1 MIERRK
7 GWKKGDGE
15 SEDNGVSLAPLDT
28 GGILRNAGV
37 LKLEDA
43 RLTVVEVVKRD
54 VSFIR
59 SAIMRGNGF
68 PAGPGNEKSFR
79 MTGFESDHHREV
91 DKDQTCGTDMKKN
104 GVQGRH
110 LPAI

>member
-1 MIERRK
+1 
-7 GWKKGDGE
+7 
-15 SEDNGVSLAPLDT
+15 
-28 GGILRNAGV
+28 V

-43 RLTVVEVVKRD
+43 RPTVVEVVKRD

-68 PAGPGNEKSFR
+68 PTETGNEKSFR
-79 MTGFESDHHREV
+79 MTGFESDHHRKV
-91 DKDQTCGTDMKKN
+91 DKDQNCGTDMRKN
-104 GVQGRH
+104 GVQDRH

>member
-1 MIERRK
+1 M
-7 GWKKGDGE
+7 
-15 SEDNGVSLAPLDT
+15 
-28 GGILRNAGV
+28 

-68 PAGPGNEKSFR
+68 PTETGNEKSFR
-79 MTGFESDHHREV
+79 MTGFESDHHPEV
-91 DKDQTCGTDMKKN
+91 NEDQDCCTDMCEN
-104 GVQGRH
+104 GLHG
-110 LPAI
+110 ADG